1 MKEEGQLMER
11 GDIIVKQK
19 IRMQRSVSILSEE
32 TIKEHTTSKHT

>member
-11 GDIIVKQK
+11 GDIIVKEK

-32 TIKEHTTSKHT
+32 TIEEHTTTKHT